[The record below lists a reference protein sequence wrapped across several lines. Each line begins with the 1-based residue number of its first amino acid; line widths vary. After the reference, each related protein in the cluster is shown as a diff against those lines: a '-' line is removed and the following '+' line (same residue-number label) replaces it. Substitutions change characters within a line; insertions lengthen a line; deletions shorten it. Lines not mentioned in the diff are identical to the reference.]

1 MQLYAFLSVV
11 FISPTTVVFK
21 SLGVTIDTFCA
32 GGPAGGGGEYTGGRT
47 AGGDSVGYG
56 QQSNKYTT

>member
-1 MQLYAFLSVV
+1 MSYYLSYLSQTQTSV
-11 FISPTTVVFK
+11 FSI
-21 SLGVTIDTFCA
+21 SLGLTIDSVCA
-32 GGPAGGGGEYTGGRT
+32 GGSAGGGGEYTGGRT